1 MSVTDRIF
9 VDASDVIS
17 AASSRSD
24 CRSDRC
30 ERSVPRYASLTD
42 DGGTILGDA
51 ELKEWRFSRSLARSY
66 DMTPPP
72 GSLSLA
78 GSPRR
83 GGRAL
88 ARAGAVSTAPA
99 WRGAGTL

>member
-30 ERSVPRYASLTD
+30 ERSVPS
-42 DGGTILGDA
+42 
-51 ELKEWRFSRSLARSY
+51 
-66 DMTPPP
+66 
-72 GSLSLA
+72 
-78 GSPRR
+78 
-83 GGRAL
+83 
-88 ARAGAVSTAPA
+88 
-99 WRGAGTL
+99 